1 MGEERRGG
9 MLDEVFMQVER
20 LLEVIVGGRGEAG
33 RDALREIR
41 YPDRGTFVRSRARG
55 LAS

>member
-9 MLDEVFMQVER
+9 MLDEMLMQVER
-20 LLEVIVGGRGEAG
+20 SLEMIVGRRGKPG

-41 YPDRGTFVRSRARG
+41 SPVERGDGRVYKS
-55 LAS
+55 